1 MYLESGQR
9 KDCDT
14 KVPMPVLDWIRILL
28 ELHPH
33 RPSDKTQDVASDL
46 ESDVD
51 IEPKRGGEG
60 ERAQIASSHD
70 SDR

>member
-1 MYLESGQR
+1 MYLKSGQR

-14 KVPMPVLDWIRILL
+14 KVPMPVLDWISVLL

-33 RPSDKTQDVASDL
+33 RPSDNTQDVASDL

-51 IEPKRGGEG
+51 IQPERVGKG